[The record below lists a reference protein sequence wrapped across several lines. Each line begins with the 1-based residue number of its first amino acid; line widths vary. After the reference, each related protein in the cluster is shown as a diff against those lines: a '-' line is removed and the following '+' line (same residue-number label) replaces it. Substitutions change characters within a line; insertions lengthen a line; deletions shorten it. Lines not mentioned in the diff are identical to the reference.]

1 MNQSPNSLR
10 DMIRTENSDL
20 GKIGVVEVNGKHYVT
35 ESSLVNFMND
45 NDIDSKSQLIESL
58 IDFND
63 IRELSVL
70 DENTTDETL
79 VFARDMM
86 MLCEDINPFSVAQ
99 AAQGRSL
106 LRMGMTQMANLVT
119 KGGYTQVNDIDKYIK
134 KCDEML
140 ENIAEEKKNAKE
152 KSSSLKGQAKFSC
165 MFAFNIAKT
174 VFFSLVVPLAIVKK
188 ITWPAAVSKLFVK
201 NSGKAVG
208 GFLSKKIVGGV
219 TMKTAASAGLVGLDA
234 AISLP
239 PDLKGLYLSVADY
252 ERLLNDYERDI
263 HRTKSS
269 LIQQKKTL
277 LNKQGR

>member
-140 ENIAEEKKNAKE
+140 ENIAEEKQNAKE
-152 KSSSLKGQAKFSC
+152 KNNSLKEQAKFSC

-174 VFFSLVVPLAIVKK
+174 VFFSLVVPLAVVKK

-208 GFLSKKIVGGV
+208 GFLSKKIIGGV

-263 HRTKSS
+263 RRTKSS

>member
-140 ENIAEEKKNAKE
+140 ENIAEEKQNAKE
-152 KSSSLKGQAKFSC
+152 KNSSLKGQAKFSC

-174 VFFSLVVPLAIVKK
+174 VFFTFVVPLAVVKK
-188 ITWPAAVSKLFVK
+188 ITWPAAVSKLFLK
-201 NSGKAVG
+201 NGGKAVS
-208 GFLSKKIVGGV
+208 GFLSKKIVGGI

-252 ERLLNDYERDI
+252 ERLLNDYEKDI
-263 HRTKSS
+263 RRTKSS

>member
-10 DMIRTENSDL
+10 NMIRTENSDL

-63 IRELSVL
+63 IRELSIL

-86 MLCEDINPFSVAQ
+86 MLYEDINPFSVAQ

-106 LRMGMTQMANLVT
+106 LRMGMTQMANIVT

-134 KCDEML
+134 KCDEVL
-140 ENIAEEKKNAKE
+140 EDIAEEKQNAKE
-152 KSSSLKGQAKFSC
+152 KSSFLKWKAKFSC

-174 VFFSLVVPLAIVKK
+174 VFFSLVVPLAVVKK

-219 TMKTAASAGLVGLDA
+219 TMKTAASAGLIGLDA

-239 PDLKGLYLSVADY
+239 PDLKGLYLSVYDY
-252 ERLLNDYERDI
+252 DRLLSDYERDI
-263 HRTKSS
+263 RRTKNS
-269 LIQQKKTL
+269 LIQQKKTI

>member
-119 KGGYTQVNDIDKYIK
+119 RGGYTQVNDIDKYIK

-140 ENIAEEKKNAKE
+140 EDIAEEKQNAREKNNTF
-152 KSSSLKGQAKFSC
+152 KGQAKFSC

-174 VFFSLVVPLAIVKK
+174 VFFSLVVPLAVVKK

-263 HRTKSS
+263 HRTKNS

>member
-20 GKIGVVEVNGKHYVT
+20 GKIGVVEVNGNHYVT

-58 IDFND
+58 IGFNN
-63 IRELSVL
+63 ISELSIL

-140 ENIAEEKKNAKE
+140 EDIAEEKKNAKE

-174 VFFSLVVPLAIVKK
+174 VFFSLVVPLAVVKK

-201 NSGKAVG
+201 NGGKAVG
-208 GFLSKKIVGGV
+208 GFLSKKAIGGV
-219 TMKTAASAGLVGLDA
+219 TVKTAASAGLIGLDA
-234 AISLP
+234 TLSLP
-239 PDLKGLYLSVADY
+239 PDLKGLYLSIADY
-252 ERLLNDYERDI
+252 EKLLNDYERDI
-263 HRTKSS
+263 RRTKSS

>member
-86 MLCEDINPFSVAQ
+86 MLCEDLNPLSVAQ

-134 KCDEML
+134 TML
-140 ENIAEEKKNAKE
+140 RINI
-152 KSSSLKGQAKFSC
+152 
-165 MFAFNIAKT
+165 
-174 VFFSLVVPLAIVKK
+174 
-188 ITWPAAVSKLFVK
+188 
-201 NSGKAVG
+201 
-208 GFLSKKIVGGV
+208 
-219 TMKTAASAGLVGLDA
+219 
-234 AISLP
+234 
-239 PDLKGLYLSVADY
+239 
-252 ERLLNDYERDI
+252 
-263 HRTKSS
+263 
-269 LIQQKKTL
+269 
-277 LNKQGR
+277 

>member
-140 ENIAEEKKNAKE
+140 EDIAEEKKNARE
-152 KSSSLKGQAKFSC
+152 KNSSLKGQAKFSC

-174 VFFSLVVPLAIVKK
+174 VFFSLVVPLAVVKK

-219 TMKTAASAGLVGLDA
+219 TMRTAASAGLVGLDA

-252 ERLLNDYERDI
+252 EKLLNDYERDI
-263 HRTKSS
+263 RRTKNS

>member
-20 GKIGVVEVNGKHYVT
+20 GKIGVVEVNGNHYVT

-58 IDFND
+58 IGFNN
-63 IRELSVL
+63 ISELSVL

-140 ENIAEEKKNAKE
+140 EDIAEEKKNAKE

-174 VFFSLVVPLAIVKK
+174 VFFSLVVPLAVVKK

-201 NSGKAVG
+201 NGGKAVG
-208 GFLSKKIVGGV
+208 GFLSKKVIGGV
-219 TMKTAASAGLVGLDA
+219 TVKTAASAGLIGLDA
-234 AISLP
+234 TLSLP
-239 PDLKGLYLSVADY
+239 PDLKGLYLSIADY
-252 ERLLNDYERDI
+252 EKLLNDYERDI
-263 HRTKSS
+263 RRTKSS

>member
-1 MNQSPNSLR
+1 
-10 DMIRTENSDL
+10 
-20 GKIGVVEVNGKHYVT
+20 
-35 ESSLVNFMND
+35 MND

-106 LRMGMTQMANLVT
+106 LRIGMTQMANLVT
-119 KGGYTQVNDIDKYIK
+119 RGGYTQVNDIDKYIK

-140 ENIAEEKKNAKE
+140 ENIAEEKQNAREKNNT
-152 KSSSLKGQAKFSC
+152 LKGQAKFSC

-174 VFFSLVVPLAIVKK
+174 VFFSLVVPLAVVKK

-219 TMKTAASAGLVGLDA
+219 TMKTAASVGLVGLNA

-263 HRTKSS
+263 RRTKSS

>member
-140 ENIAEEKKNAKE
+140 ENIAEEKQNVREKN
-152 KSSSLKGQAKFSC
+152 SSLKGQAKFSC

-174 VFFSLVVPLAIVKK
+174 VFFSLVVPLAVVKK

-208 GFLSKKIVGGV
+208 GFLSKKIIGGV
-219 TMKTAASAGLVGLDA
+219 TMKTPASAGLVGLAA
-234 AISLP
+234 AIPLP

>member
-106 LRMGMTQMANLVT
+106 LRMGMTQMTNLVT
-119 KGGYTQVNDIDKYIK
+119 RGGYTQVNDIDKYIK

-140 ENIAEEKKNAKE
+140 ENIAEEKQNAREKNN
-152 KSSSLKGQAKFSC
+152 SLKGQAKFPC

-174 VFFSLVVPLAIVKK
+174 VFFSLVVPLAVVKK

-201 NSGKAVG
+201 NGGKAVG
-208 GFLSKKIVGGV
+208 GFLSKKIIGGV

>member
-140 ENIAEEKKNAKE
+140 ENIAEEKQNARD
-152 KSSSLKGQAKFSC
+152 KSNSLKGQAKFSC

-174 VFFSLVVPLAIVKK
+174 VFFSLVVPLAVVKK

-201 NSGKAVG
+201 NGGKAVG
-208 GFLSKKIVGGV
+208 GFLSKKIIGGV

-263 HRTKSS
+263 RRTKSS

>member
-20 GKIGVVEVNGKHYVT
+20 GKIGVVEVNGNHYVT

-45 NDIDSKSQLIESL
+45 NDIDSRSQLIESL
-58 IDFND
+58 IGFNN
-63 IRELSVL
+63 IKELSVL

-86 MLCEDINPFSVAQ
+86 MLCEDINPFSVAK

-140 ENIAEEKKNAKE
+140 EDIAEEKKNAKE

-174 VFFSLVVPLAIVKK
+174 VFFSLVVPLAVVKK

-201 NSGKAVG
+201 NGGKAVG
-208 GFLSKKIVGGV
+208 GFLSKKVIGGV
-219 TMKTAASAGLVGLDA
+219 TMKTAATAGLVGLDA
-234 AISLP
+234 AVSLP
-239 PDLKGLYLSVADY
+239 PDLKGLYLSIADY
-252 ERLLNDYERDI
+252 EKLLNEYESDI
-263 HRTKSS
+263 RRTKSS

>member
-20 GKIGVVEVNGKHYVT
+20 GKIGVVEVNGNHYVT

-58 IDFND
+58 IGFNN
-63 IRELSVL
+63 ISELYVL

-79 VFARDMM
+79 AFARDMM

-140 ENIAEEKKNAKE
+140 EDIAEEKKNAKE

-174 VFFSLVVPLAIVKK
+174 VFFSLVVPLAVVKK

-208 GFLSKKIVGGV
+208 GFLSKKIIGGV
-219 TMKTAASAGLVGLDA
+219 TMKTAASAGLIGLDA

>member
-119 KGGYTQVNDIDKYIK
+119 RGGYTQVNDIDKYIK
-134 KCDEML
+134 KCDEVL
-140 ENIAEEKKNAKE
+140 EDIAEEKKNARE
-152 KSSSLKGQAKFSC
+152 KNSSLKGQAKFSC

-174 VFFSLVVPLAIVKK
+174 VFFSLVVPLAVVKK

-208 GFLSKKIVGGV
+208 SFLSKKIIGGV

-263 HRTKSS
+263 RRTKSS

-277 LNKQGR
+277 LSKQGR

>member
-140 ENIAEEKKNAKE
+140 ENIAEEKQNAREKN
-152 KSSSLKGQAKFSC
+152 SSLKGQAKFSC

-174 VFFSLVVPLAIVKK
+174 VFFSLVVPLAVVKK

-208 GFLSKKIVGGV
+208 GFLSKKIIGGV

-239 PDLKGLYLSVADY
+239 PDFKGLYLSVADY

-263 HRTKSS
+263 RRTKSS

>member
-119 KGGYTQVNDIDKYIK
+119 RGGYTQVNDIDKYIK

-140 ENIAEEKKNAKE
+140 ENIAEEKQNAREKN
-152 KSSSLKGQAKFSC
+152 SSLKGQAKFSC

-201 NSGKAVG
+201 NSGKAIG
-208 GFLSKKIVGGV
+208 GFLSKKIIGGV
-219 TMKTAASAGLVGLDA
+219 TMKTAAGAGLVGLDA

-263 HRTKSS
+263 RRTKSS

>member
-20 GKIGVVEVNGKHYVT
+20 GKIGVVEVNGKRYVT

-106 LRMGMTQMANLVT
+106 LRMGMTQMTNLVT
-119 KGGYTQVNDIDKYIK
+119 RGGYTQVNDIDKYIK

-140 ENIAEEKKNAKE
+140 ENIAEEKQNVREKN
-152 KSSSLKGQAKFSC
+152 SSLKGQAKFSC

-188 ITWPAAVSKLFVK
+188 ITWPAAVSKLFLK
-201 NSGKAVG
+201 NGGKAVS

-219 TMKTAASAGLVGLDA
+219 TMKTAAGAGLVGLDA

-263 HRTKSS
+263 RRTKSS

>member
-140 ENIAEEKKNAKE
+140 ENIAEEKQNAREKN
-152 KSSSLKGQAKFSC
+152 SSLKGQAKFSC

-174 VFFSLVVPLAIVKK
+174 VFFSLVVPLAVVKK

-208 GFLSKKIVGGV
+208 GFLSKKIIGGI

-252 ERLLNDYERDI
+252 EKLLNDYEKDI
-263 HRTKSS
+263 RRTKNS

>member
-106 LRMGMTQMANLVT
+106 LRMGMTQMANLIT
-119 KGGYTQVNDIDKYIK
+119 KGGYTHVNDIDKYIK

-140 ENIAEEKKNAKE
+140 ENIAEEKQNAKE
-152 KSSSLKGQAKFSC
+152 KNNTLKGQAKFSC

-174 VFFSLVVPLAIVKK
+174 VFFSLVVPLAVVKK

-208 GFLSKKIVGGV
+208 GFLSKKIIGGV

-263 HRTKSS
+263 RRTKSS

>member
-20 GKIGVVEVNGKHYVT
+20 GKIGVVEVNGNHYVT

-45 NDIDSKSQLIESL
+45 NDIDSRSQLIESL
-58 IDFND
+58 IGFNN
-63 IRELSVL
+63 IKELSVL

-86 MLCEDINPFSVAQ
+86 MLCEDINPFSVAK

-140 ENIAEEKKNAKE
+140 EDIAEEKKNAKE

-174 VFFSLVVPLAIVKK
+174 VFFSLVVPLAVVKK

-201 NSGKAVG
+201 NGGKAVG
-208 GFLSKKIVGGV
+208 GFLSKKVIGGV
-219 TMKTAASAGLVGLDA
+219 TMKTAATAGLVGLDA
-234 AISLP
+234 AMSLP
-239 PDLKGLYLSVADY
+239 PDLKGLYLSIADY
-252 ERLLNDYERDI
+252 EKLLNEYEGDI
-263 HRTKSS
+263 RRTKSS

>member
-86 MLCEDINPFSVAQ
+86 MLCEDINPFSVDQ

-119 KGGYTQVNDIDKYIK
+119 KGGYTHVNDIDKYIK

-140 ENIAEEKKNAKE
+140 EDIAEEKQNVKE
-152 KSSSLKGQAKFSC
+152 KNNTLKGQAKFSC
-165 MFAFNIAKT
+165 MFVFNIAKT
-174 VFFSLVVPLAIVKK
+174 VFFSLVVPLAVVKK

-208 GFLSKKIVGGV
+208 GFLSKKIIGGV

-252 ERLLNDYERDI
+252 EKLLNDYERDI
-263 HRTKSS
+263 RRTKNS

>member
-63 IRELSVL
+63 IRELFVL

-106 LRMGMTQMANLVT
+106 LRMGMTQMANIVT

-140 ENIAEEKKNAKE
+140 ENIAEEKQNAREKN
-152 KSSSLKGQAKFSC
+152 SSLKGQAKFSC

-174 VFFSLVVPLAIVKK
+174 VFFSLVVPLAVVKK
-188 ITWPAAVSKLFVK
+188 ITWPAAVSKLFLK
-201 NSGKAVG
+201 NGGKAVS

-219 TMKTAASAGLVGLDA
+219 TMKTAAGAGLVGLDA

-263 HRTKSS
+263 HRTKDS

>member
-86 MLCEDINPFSVAQ
+86 Q
-99 AAQGRSL
+99 
-106 LRMGMTQMANLVT
+106 
-119 KGGYTQVNDIDKYIK
+119 
-134 KCDEML
+134 
-140 ENIAEEKKNAKE
+140 
-152 KSSSLKGQAKFSC
+152 
-165 MFAFNIAKT
+165 
-174 VFFSLVVPLAIVKK
+174 
-188 ITWPAAVSKLFVK
+188 
-201 NSGKAVG
+201 
-208 GFLSKKIVGGV
+208 FL
-219 TMKTAASAGLVGLDA
+219 
-234 AISLP
+234 ISP
-239 PDLKGLYLSVADY
+239 S
-252 ERLLNDYERDI
+252 
-263 HRTKSS
+263 T
-269 LIQQKKTL
+269 
-277 LNKQGR
+277 

>member
-20 GKIGVVEVNGKHYVT
+20 GKIGVVEVNGNHYVT

-45 NDIDSKSQLIESL
+45 NDIDSRSQLIESL
-58 IDFND
+58 IGFNN
-63 IRELSVL
+63 ISELSVL

-119 KGGYTQVNDIDKYIK
+119 KGGYTQEKDIDRYIK

-140 ENIAEEKKNAKE
+140 LDIAEEKKNARD
-152 KSSSLKGQAKFSC
+152 KSNSLKGQAKFSC

-174 VFFSLVVPLAIVKK
+174 VFFSLVVPLAVVKK
-188 ITWPAAVSKLFVK
+188 ITWPAAVSKLFMK
-201 NSGKAVG
+201 NGGKAVG
-208 GFLSKKIVGGV
+208 GFLSKKVIGGV
-219 TMKTAASAGLVGLDA
+219 TVKTAASAGLIGLDA
-234 AISLP
+234 TLSMP
-239 PDLKGLYLSVADY
+239 PDLKGLYLSIADY
-252 ERLLNDYERDI
+252 EKLLNDYENDI
-263 HRTKSS
+263 RRTKGS
-269 LIQQKKTL
+269 LIRQKQTL

>member
-10 DMIRTENSDL
+10 DVIRIENSDL
-20 GKIGVVEVNGKHYVT
+20 GKIGVVEVNGNHYVT

-45 NDIDSKSQLIESL
+45 NDIDSRSQLIESL
-58 IDFND
+58 IGFNN

-99 AAQGRSL
+99 VAQGRSL

-119 KGGYTQVNDIDKYIK
+119 KGGYTQEKDIDRYIK

-140 ENIAEEKKNAKE
+140 LDIAEEKKNARD
-152 KSSSLKGQAKFSC
+152 KSNSLKGQAKFSC

-188 ITWPAAVSKLFVK
+188 ITWPAAVSKLFMK
-201 NSGKAVG
+201 NGGKAVG
-208 GFLSKKIVGGV
+208 GFLSKKVIGGV
-219 TMKTAASAGLVGLDA
+219 TVKTAASAGLIGLDA
-234 AISLP
+234 TLSMP
-239 PDLKGLYLSVADY
+239 PDLKGLYLSIADY
-252 ERLLNDYERDI
+252 EKLLNDYENDI
-263 HRTKSS
+263 RRTKGS
-269 LIQQKKTL
+269 LIRQKQTL

>member
-63 IRELSVL
+63 IRELSIL

-140 ENIAEEKKNAKE
+140 LDIAEEKKNARD
-152 KSSSLKGQAKFSC
+152 KSNSLKGQAKFSC

-174 VFFSLVVPLAIVKK
+174 VFFSLVVPLAVVKK

-208 GFLSKKIVGGV
+208 GFLSKKIIGGV

-263 HRTKSS
+263 RRTKSS

>member
-140 ENIAEEKKNAKE
+140 KDIAEEKQNAKE
-152 KSSSLKGQAKFSC
+152 KSNTLKGQAKFSC

-174 VFFSLVVPLAIVKK
+174 VFFSLVVPLAVVKK
-188 ITWPAAVSKLFVK
+188 ITWPVAVSKLFVK

-208 GFLSKKIVGGV
+208 GFLSKKIIGGV

-263 HRTKSS
+263 HRTKNS

>member
-140 ENIAEEKKNAKE
+140 ENIAEEKQNARD
-152 KSSSLKGQAKFSC
+152 KSNSLKGQAKFSC

-174 VFFSLVVPLAIVKK
+174 VFFSLVVPLAVVKK
-188 ITWPAAVSKLFVK
+188 ITWPTAVSKLFLK
-201 NSGKAVG
+201 NGGKAVG
-208 GFLSKKIVGGV
+208 GFLSKKIIGGV

>member
-140 ENIAEEKKNAKE
+140 ENIAEEKQNAREKN
-152 KSSSLKGQAKFSC
+152 SSLKGQAKFSC

-174 VFFSLVVPLAIVKK
+174 VFFSLVVPLAVVKK

-208 GFLSKKIVGGV
+208 GFLSKKIIGGV

-263 HRTKSS
+263 RRTKSS

>member
-134 KCDEML
+134 KCDEVL
-140 ENIAEEKKNAKE
+140 EDIAEEKQNAKE
-152 KSSSLKGQAKFSC
+152 KNNTFKGQAKLSC

-174 VFFSLVVPLAIVKK
+174 VFFSLVVPLAVVKK

-208 GFLSKKIVGGV
+208 GFLSKKIIGGV

-263 HRTKSS
+263 RRTKSS

>member
-119 KGGYTQVNDIDKYIK
+119 RGGYTQVNDIDKYIK
-134 KCDEML
+134 KCDEVL
-140 ENIAEEKKNAKE
+140 EDIAEEKKNARE
-152 KSSSLKGQAKFSC
+152 KNSSLKGQAKFSC

-174 VFFSLVVPLAIVKK
+174 VFFSLVVPLAVVKK

-208 GFLSKKIVGGV
+208 SFLSKKIIGGV

-263 HRTKSS
+263 RRTKSS

>member
-119 KGGYTQVNDIDKYIK
+119 RGGYTQVNDIDKYIK

-140 ENIAEEKKNAKE
+140 EDIAEEKQNAREKNNTF
-152 KSSSLKGQAKFSC
+152 KGQAKFSC

-174 VFFSLVVPLAIVKK
+174 VFFSLVVPLAVVKK

-263 HRTKSS
+263 RRTKSS